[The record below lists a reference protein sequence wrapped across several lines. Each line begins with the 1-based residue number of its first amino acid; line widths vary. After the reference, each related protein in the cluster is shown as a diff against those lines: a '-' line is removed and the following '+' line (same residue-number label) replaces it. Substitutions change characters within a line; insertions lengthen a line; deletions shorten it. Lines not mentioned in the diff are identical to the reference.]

1 MKVELAPKRRGTPV
15 RLAVWVLHLAL
26 PLLGLWLLLSNPT
39 LDVTWEHQPS
49 HFWLVAAVAAVNV
62 VLGLRMSEAARH
74 RSDARL
80 FLVSMVFLASA
91 GFLFLHSLATPGVLL
106 SQPNNGFVVA
116 TPLGLFLASLFAAA
130 SSINF
135 TPRAAAAVIRNQQL
149 IRGGLVAVMVA
160 WAAVSLLE
168 IGPLASVPNEQ
179 EVHGPLVVTAIAGVA
194 LYAIASLR
202 YYMIYRRRPSVMLIA
217 VITAFALLAE
227 AMVVVVQAP
236 SWHLSW
242 WEWHLLMSAGFG
254 FVAYSAHVQYRREG
268 STTGLFNSISADQ
281 TIAELRKE
289 YGAALDA
296 LATAMRRQ
304 EETGGAEEDVGL
316 IAQGLSSRFGL
327 TEGQTAVLTR
337 AAESLALERD
347 QLRRLD
353 ALVAV
358 GRESKVIVTEEDLLS
373 RAIALIAAGFG
384 RDAVRIGL
392 LADGRIRFPLEL
404 SSRAMWPESDGA
416 QRERAIHEALTAVEP
431 TALGSDG
438 MLLPLTV
445 KGRAAGVLEVR
456 RPGAEL
462 KERDRSLLQ
471 AMASQLSGA
480 LENARLYAQM
490 EGLFRTYLSPDVA
503 TALIAD
509 PGQAALGGALCEVSV
524 LFADLR
530 GFTPFSERSRPNEV
544 VEMINRYFGATVP
557 LILETGGTVLQ
568 FVGDAIMVLFN
579 APARQKDHELRAA
592 RAALTMQKT
601 IDAIATENRDLEWPR
616 FRVGIN
622 TGMAVVGNIG
632 SKELRGYNAMG
643 DAINT
648 AARLQTV
655 AEPGQ
660 VVIGGATYHAIE
672 ERAVVQPLGHIEV
685 KGKKEP
691 VEAFVLE
698 DLKTTVG

>member
-1 MKVELAPKRRGTPV
+1 VELGPKRRGIPV
-15 RLAVWVLHLAL
+15 RFAVWVFHVAL
-26 PLLGLWLLLSNPT
+26 PLLGLWLLLENPA
-39 LDVTWEHQPS
+39 LDITWEHQPS
-49 HFWLVAAVAAVNV
+49 HFWLVASVAAINIA
-62 VLGLRMSEAARH
+62 LGLRMSEAAR
-74 RSDARL
+74 RRDDVRL

-91 GFLFLHSLATPGVLL
+91 GFLFLHSLATPGVFL
-106 SQPNNGFVVA
+106 SSPNNGFVVA
-116 TPLGLFLASLFAAA
+116 TPLGLFLASVFATT
-130 SSINF
+130 SSIDF
-135 TPRAAAAVIRNQQL
+135 TPRAAQSIIRNQQL
-149 IRGGLVAVMVA
+149 IRGGLVALMIG
-160 WAAVSLLE
+160 WAAVSLME
-168 IGPLASVPNEQ
+168 VGPLASVPNEQ
-179 EVHGPLVVTAIAGVA
+179 EVHGPLVITAFAGVG
-194 LYAIASLR
+194 LYALASLR
-202 YYMIYRRRPSVMLIA
+202 YYLIHRRRPSVMLIA

-242 WEWHLLMSAGFG
+242 WEWHLLMAAGFG

-268 STTGLFNSISADQ
+268 SATGLFNSIAADQ
-281 TIAELRKE
+281 TIAGLRRE
-289 YGAALDA
+289 YGSALDA

-304 EETGGAEEDVGL
+304 EESGATQEEVGL
-316 IAQGLSSRFGL
+316 VAQGLSSRFGL

-358 GRESKVIVTEEDLLS
+358 GRESKVIVTEEDLLQ

-392 LADGRIRFPLEL
+392 LAEGRMRFPLEL
-404 SSRAMWPESDGA
+404 SN
-416 QRERAIHEALTAVEP
+416 RAIWPNSDNPLRQRVIDQVLMSVEAVPLDD
-431 TALGSDG
+431 DG
-438 MLLPLTV
+438 MVLPLTV
-445 KGRAAGVLEVR
+445 KGRAAGILEVR
-456 RPGAEL
+456 RPGAAL

-490 EGLFRTYLSPDVA
+490 EGLFRTYMSPDVA

-509 PGQAALGGALCEVSV
+509 PAQAALGGALVEVTV

-530 GFTPFSERSRPNEV
+530 GFTPFSERSTPDEV

-579 APARQKDHELRAA
+579 APVRQEDHELRAA
-592 RAALTMQKT
+592 RAGLAMQST
-601 IDAIATENRDLEWPR
+601 IDAIASENRNRQWPR

-632 SKELRGYNAMG
+632 SKELRGYNATG
-643 DAINT
+643 DAVNT
-648 AARLQTV
+648 AARLQTT

-660 VVIGGATYHAIE
+660 VVIGGKTYEAI
-672 ERAVVQPLGHIEV
+672 RDVAIVRPLGCLEV
-685 KGKKEP
+685 KGKREP
-691 VEAFVLE
+691 VEAFVLQG
-698 DLKTTVG
+698 LKSGSSEQ

>member
-1 MKVELAPKRRGTPV
+1 MRVDLRPKRRGIPV
-15 RLAVWVLHLAL
+15 RFAVWALHIAL
-26 PLLGLWLLLSNPT
+26 PILGLWLLLTQPT

-49 HFWLVAAVAAVNV
+49 HFWLVASVAAINV
-62 VLGLRMSEAARH
+62 FLGLRMSEAAR
-74 RSDARL
+74 RRTDARL

-91 GFLFLHSLATPGVLL
+91 GFLFLHSLATPGIFL
-106 SQPNNGFVVA
+106 STPNNGFVIA
-116 TPLGLFLASLFAAA
+116 TPIGLFLAGVLAAV
-130 SSINF
+130 SSIEF
-135 TPRAAAAVIRNQQL
+135 SPRAAQALIRNQGL

-160 WAAVSLLE
+160 WAALSLAKVSV
-168 IGPLASVPNEQ
+168 LASIPNEH
-179 EVHGPLVVTAIAGVA
+179 EVHGPLVIAAFVA
-194 LYAIASLR
+194 VGLYAVASLR
-202 YYMIYRRRPSVMLIA
+202 YYLIHKRRPSVMLIA

-227 AMVVVVQAP
+227 AMIVVVQAP

-242 WEWHLLMSAGFG
+242 WEWHLLMAAGFG

-268 STTGLFNSISADQ
+268 STTGLFNSIAADQ
-281 TIAELRKE
+281 TISELRKE

-304 EETGGAEEDVGL
+304 EESGGPEEEVGL
-316 IAQGLSSRFGL
+316 IAQGLSNRFGL
-327 TEGQTAVLTR
+327 TEGQTEVLTR

-358 GRESKVIVTEEDLLS
+358 GRESKVIVTEEDLLQ
-373 RAIALIAAGFG
+373 RAISLIASGFG

-392 LADGRIRFPLEL
+392 LAEGQLRFPLEL
-404 SSRAMWPESDGA
+404 SNRAMWPDGNNTDRN
-416 QRERAIHEALTAVEP
+416 QAIEEALTAVEP
-431 TALGSDG
+431 VPMGQSG

-445 KGRAAGVLEVR
+445 KGRAAGILEVQ

-462 KERDRSLLQ
+462 KERDRSLMQ

-490 EGLFRTYLSPDVA
+490 EGLFRTYMSPDVA
-503 TALIAD
+503 TAMIAD
-509 PGQAALGGALCEVSV
+509 PAQAALGGALYEITV

-530 GFTPFSERSRPNEV
+530 GFTPFSERSQPDEV

-557 LILETGGTVLQ
+557 LILEHGGTVIQ

-579 APARQKDHELRAA
+579 APVRQDDHELRAA
-592 RAALTMQKT
+592 RAGLAMQKT
-601 IDAIATENRDLEWPR
+601 IDNIAAENRDLDWPR

-632 SKELRGYNAMG
+632 SKELRGYNATG
-643 DAINT
+643 DAVNT
-648 AARLQTV
+648 AARLQTS

-660 VVIGGATYHAIE
+660 VVIGGQTFAAIKNA
-672 ERAVVQPLGHIEV
+672 AVVHPLGNIEV
-685 KGKKEP
+685 KGKREP
-691 VEAFVLE
+691 VEAYVLQA
-698 DLKTTVG
+698 LK

>member
-1 MKVELAPKRRGTPV
+1 MKVELAPPRRRSSPV
-15 RLAVWVLHLAL
+15 RFGVWVLHLAL
-26 PLLGLWLLLSNPT
+26 PLLGLWLLLGNPT
-39 LDVTWEHQPS
+39 LDATWEHQPS
-49 HFWLVAAVAAVNV
+49 HFWLVAAVAGVNV
-62 VLGLRMSEAARH
+62 FLGLRMSEAAR
-74 RSDARL
+74 RRADARL
-80 FLVSMVFLASA
+80 FLVSMVFLVSA
-91 GFLFLHSLATPGVLL
+91 GFLFLHSLATPGVLV

-116 TPLGLFLASLFAAA
+116 TPVGLFLASILAVV

-135 TPRAAAAVIRNQQL
+135 SPRTAQAVINHQQL
-149 IRGGLVAVMVA
+149 IRGGLIAVMVG
-160 WAAVSLLE
+160 WAALSVLE
-168 IGPLASVPNEQ
+168 VAPLASVPNEQ
-179 EVHGPLVVTAIAGVA
+179 EVHGPLVAMAFAGVA
-194 LYAIASLR
+194 LYALASLR
-202 YYMIYRRRPSVMLIA
+202 YYLIHRRRPSAMLIA

-227 AMVVVVQAP
+227 AMIVVVQAP

-242 WEWHLLMSAGFG
+242 WEWHLLMAAGFG
-254 FVAYSAHVQYRREG
+254 FVAYSAHIQYRREG
-268 STTGLFNSISADQ
+268 SATGLFNSISADQ
-281 TIAELRKE
+281 TIADLRKE

-304 EETGGAEEDVGL
+304 EEGGGTEEEVGL
-316 IAQGLSSRFGL
+316 IAQGLSGRFGL

-358 GRESKVIVTEEDLLS
+358 GRESKVIVTEADLLQ

-392 LADGRIRFPLEL
+392 LADGRLRFPLQL
-404 SSRAMWPESDGA
+404 SNRAMWPASDGD
-416 QRERAIHEALTAVEP
+416 QLRWSIDEVLTTVEP
-431 TALGSDG
+431 VPLGGSG

-445 KGRAAGVLEVR
+445 KGRAAGVLEVQ

-462 KERDRSLLQ
+462 KERDHSLLQ

-490 EGLFRTYLSPDVA
+490 EGLFRTYMSPDVA

-509 PGQAALGGALCEVSV
+509 PEQAALGGALHEVTV

-530 GFTPFSERSRPNEV
+530 GFTPFSERSQPDEV

-557 LILETGGTVLQ
+557 LILEHGGTVLQ

-579 APARQKDHELRAA
+579 APVRQDDHQLRAA
-592 RAALTMQKT
+592 RSALAMQRT
-601 IDAIATENRDLEWPR
+601 IDGIAAENSAREWPR

-622 TGMAVVGNIG
+622 TGIAVVGNIG
-632 SKELRGYNAMG
+632 SKELRGYNATG
-643 DAINT
+643 DPVNT

-660 VVIGGATYHAIE
+660 VVIGGPTYAALSEVAI
-672 ERAVVQPLGHIEV
+672 VNPLGHIEV
-685 KGKKEP
+685 KGKREP
-691 VEAFVLE
+691 VEAFVLTGLRE
-698 DLKTTVG
+698 